1 MDLLRRLICLAPA
14 YGFLLS
20 VPLNAQAACGG
31 EERWAVK
38 MAADPGAAEIDL
50 QNPIVTT
57 IHDLV
62 RLTRPTVPSDDV
74 TRTAQERIVRIV
86 DGRLVRY
93 KKETG
98 KTGDSDFHLVI
109 SDETLLYSLGG
120 AGSVASPHSV
130 IAEIPDPLCVA
141 GRDSTVTTPSRFATQ
156 LDTVLA
162 RFTQQF
168 PNTSSGWK
176 DAQGIPVRLT
186 GVVFFDRPHNQVGRA
201 LNGLELHPL
210 LSIEFNP
217 APLPG
222 PAIVTATVALDNP
235 GFENG
240 PTGWTTS
247 TDVIS
252 TSPNQPAHTGSGK
265 AWLGGYGTPHTD
277 RIWQEVALPAAATA
291 ISLTFFLHIDTEE
304 PSTNPNDKLRI
315 RVRAPNGQFLG
326 ALKTF
331 SNLNAAP
338 GYILHSLDLT
348 QFKGR
353 TVRLEF
359 EVQEDNGSITSFV
372 IDDLAL
378 VVEVP

>member
-1 MDLLRRLICLAPA
+1 LI
-14 YGFLLS
+14 LS
-20 VPLNAQAACGG
+20 SFIASALVSFPLYAQDACGG

-38 MAADPGAAEIDL
+38 MAADAGAAQIDL
-50 QNPIVTT
+50 QNPITT
-57 IHDLV
+57 TLHDLV
-62 RLTRPTVPSDDV
+62 RLTRPTLPSDDV
-74 TRTAQERIVRIV
+74 TRTAEERIVRV
-86 DGRLVRY
+86 VEGRLVRF

-109 SDETLLYSLGG
+109 SDATLLHSAGG
-120 AGSVASPHSV
+120 NANPPSPHSF
-130 IAEIPDPLCVA
+130 IAEVPDPACVS
-141 GRDSTVTTPSRFATQ
+141 GRNGTVTTPSRFAQELGTA
-156 LDTVLA
+156 LA
-162 RFTQQF
+162 AFNQQF
-168 PNTSSGWK
+168 PNPGHGWN

-186 GVVFFDRPHNQVGRA
+186 GVVFFDRPHGQVGRA

-210 LSIEFNP
+210 LAIEFNP
-217 APLPG
+217 APLVG
-222 PAIVTATVALDNP
+222 PAIVTATVALANP
-235 GFENG
+235 GFEIG
-240 PTGWTTS
+240 STGWTS
-247 TDVIS
+247 TAEVI
-252 TSPNQPAHTGSGK
+252 TTNAVEPAHSGNGV
-265 AWLGGYGTPHTD
+265 AWLGGYGTAHTD
-277 RIWQEVALPAAATA
+277 RLSQEVVLPASANG
-291 ISLTFFLHIDTEE
+291 ISLTFFMHIDTEE

-372 IDDLAL
+372 LDDLAL
-378 VVEVP
+378 VVGVP